1 MPHRPGESRLSEI
14 DLLFL
19 ELKLKSGTPSLS
31 VGRINNIVTNLP
43 SKQTMFIDEKGEE
56 MAW

>member
-1 MPHRPGESRLSEI
+1 MPHKPGEFRLSEI

-19 ELKLKSGTPSLS
+19 DWKLKSGTPSS
-31 VGRINNIVTNLP
+31 VGRFNNIVTSPPN
-43 SKQTMFIDEKGEE
+43 KQTIFIDEKGEE